1 MLGVFG
7 YGRDVRRFLK
17 GLVAGYGD
25 GLLLKRGRFPV
36 LHVCV
41 LVSSTVQVERF
52 SRDLEIRE
60 WLAVMGLAGT
70 CRWTGVLGRVLSRS
84 V

>member
-7 YGRDVRRFLK
+7 YGRDVRRFLR

-25 GLLLKRGRFPV
+25 GLLLLKRERFPV
-36 LHVCV
+36 LLVCV
-41 LVSSTVQVERF
+41 LVSSTVQVEGRF
-52 SRDLEIRE
+52 SRGLEIRE
-60 WLAVMGLAGT
+60 WLAVMGLGAT
-70 CRWTGVLGRVLSRS
+70 CRWTGVLARS

>member
-7 YGRDVRRFLK
+7 YGRDVRRFLR

-25 GLLLKRGRFPV
+25 GLLLLKRGRFPV
-36 LHVCV
+36 LLCV

-60 WLAVMGLAGT
+60 WLAVMGLGAT
-70 CRWTGVLGRVLSRS
+70 CRWTGVLARS